1 MKWIKKMN
9 TWKKKA
15 YTIAATI
22 PLLSALLLPSFP
34 SHPAAESDTATQRYL
49 VAYSGEAGK
58 QAIHQLTHAE
68 ATMLDQ
74 LQVAAVDLTA
84 AQKNQLARQQGIT
97 SIEPNEVYASA
108 AQAFAPN
115 VKAIT
120 VKPNEQASWGYGMI
134 DAQIPFNAGY
144 TGKGVKVAILDTGI
158 STHPELKIAGGV
170 SVVGYTSS
178 YADDNGHGTFMA
190 GVIGAQD
197 NGKGLIGEAPDAEI
211 YGVKILDSKGNGST
225 EDLAKGI
232 NWAIQNDMDIVN
244 MSIAFP
250 HSSPAVEKMI
260 TAADAKGILL
270 VAAAGNKGTANAAT
284 NTIEYPA
291 KAADKVIAVTAVDN
305 TLQRASFSAS
315 GPEADVAAPGV
326 SIVSTAS
333 NGKYELRDGT
343 SVAAP
348 FVTGMAA
355 VLKQAYPSLTNAQL
369 RDAIEKSS
377 IDLGQPGKDNLY
389 GYGMISFH
397 HLFDHSIIPAS
408 SGFFFTGKINK

>member
-1 MKWIKKMN
+1 MRLIQKMPI
-9 TWKKKA
+9 WKKN
-15 YTIAATI
+15 TLAAVVAI
-22 PLLSALLLPSFP
+22 PLLSALLLPSFLP
-34 SHPAAESDTATQRYL
+34 TPADSGPAAQRYL
-49 VAYSGEAGK
+49 VAYSDEAGK
-58 QAIHQLTHAE
+58 QAINRLAYKDVTV
-68 ATMLDQ
+68 LDQ
-74 LQVAAVDLTA
+74 LQMAAMDLTA
-84 AQKNQLARQQGIT
+84 AQKNELARQQGIT
-97 SIEPNEVYASA
+97 SIEPNEVYTSA
-108 AQAFAPN
+108 AQAFAPS
-115 VKAIT
+115 VKT
-120 VKPNEQASWGYGMI
+120 VSVKSNEQASWGYGMI

-158 STHPELKIAGGV
+158 STHRELKIAGGV

-178 YADDNGHGTFMA
+178 YADDNGHGTFIA

-197 NGKGLIGEAPDAEI
+197 NDYGLIGEAPDAQI

-225 EDLAKGI
+225 ENLAKGI
-232 NWAIQNDMDIVN
+232 NWAILNDMDIVN

-250 HSSPAVEKMI
+250 QNSPTVQKMI
-260 TAADAKGILL
+260 EAADAKGILL
-270 VAAAGNKGTANAAT
+270 VAAAGNKGTADAAT

-291 KAADKVIAVTAVDN
+291 KAADQVIAVTAVND

-326 SIVSTAS
+326 GIVSTAS

-355 VLKQAYPSLTNAQL
+355 VLKQAYPNLTNTQL

-377 IDLGQPGKDNLY
+377 IDLGAPGKDNLY
-389 GYGMISFH
+389 GYGMISFN
-397 HLFDHSIIPAS
+397 HLFDYSIIPAP
-408 SGFFFTGKINK
+408 K

>member
-1 MKWIKKMN
+1 MKLESTIHK
-9 TWKKKA
+9 WKKT
-15 YTIAATI
+15 TITIVATLPLFAA
-22 PLLSALLLPSFP
+22 LLPSFL
-34 SHPAAESDTATQRYL
+34 SHSTIDSYNAPAQRYL

-58 QAIHQLTHAE
+58 QAISQLADTDV
-68 ATMLDQ
+68 TMLDQ
-74 LQVAAVDLTA
+74 LQMAAVDLTA
-84 AQKNQLARQQGIT
+84 SQKDQLVHQNGIT
-97 SIEPNEVYASA
+97 SIQPNEVYASA
-108 AQAFAPN
+108 AQAFAPT

-134 DAQIPFNAGY
+134 DAQIPLKAGY
-144 TGKGVKVAILDTGI
+144 TGKGIKVAILDTGI
-158 STHPELKIAGGV
+158 SAHPELKIAGGA
-170 SVVGYTSS
+170 SVVNYTSS
-178 YADDNGHGTFMA
+178 YADDNGHGTFIA

-197 NGKGLIGEAPDAEI
+197 NGSGLIGEAPDAQI

-232 NWAIQNDMDIVN
+232 NWAIQNHMDIVN

-250 HSSPAVEKMI
+250 QNSPAVEQMI
-260 TAADAKGILL
+260 ATADAKGILL
-270 VAAAGNKGTANAAT
+270 IAAAGNKGTADAT
-284 NTIEYPA
+284 TDTIEYPA
-291 KAADKVIAVTAVDN
+291 KNADQVIAVTAVDD

-333 NGKYELRDGT
+333 NGKYELRNGT

-355 VLKQAYPSLTNAQL
+355 VLKQAHPELTNAQL
-369 RDAIEKSS
+369 REAIEKSS

-389 GYGMISFH
+389 GYGMISFN
-397 HLFDHSIIPAS
+397 HLFDQTILPAS
-408 SGFFFTGKINK
+408 K

>member
-1 MKWIKKMN
+1 MKMVQKIHI
-9 TWKKKA
+9 WKK
-15 YTIAATI
+15 TTFTVAAAI
-22 PLLSALLLPSFP
+22 PLLSALLLPSFL
-34 SHPAAESDTATQRYL
+34 STPAADSDTAQRYL

-58 QAIHQLTHAE
+58 QAISQLAHADV
-68 ATMLDQ
+68 TVLDQ
-74 LQVAAVDLTA
+74 LQMAAVDLTA
-84 AQKNQLARQQGIT
+84 AQKNQMAHQQGIT
-97 SIEPNEVYASA
+97 SIEPNEVYSSA
-108 AQAFAPN
+108 AQAFAPS
-115 VKAIT
+115 VKAVT

-144 TGKGVKVAILDTGI
+144 TGKGVKVAVLDTGI

-190 GVIGAQD
+190 GIIGAQD
-197 NGKGLIGEAPDAEI
+197 NGKGLIGEAPDAQI

-232 NWAIQNDMDIVN
+232 NWAIQNNMDIVN

-250 HSSPAVEKMI
+250 HNSPAVEKMI
-260 TAADAKGILL
+260 DTADAKGILL
-270 VAAAGNKGTANAAT
+270 IAAAGNKGTADAAA

-291 KAADKVIAVTAVDN
+291 KAANQVIAVTAVDD
-305 TLQRASFSAS
+305 TLQRASFSAT

-333 NGKYELRDGT
+333 NGKYELRNGT

-355 VLKQAYPSLTNAQL
+355 VLKEAYPNLTNVQL
-369 RDAIEKSS
+369 RAAIEKSS
-377 IDLGQPGKDNLY
+377 IDLGAPGKDNLY
-389 GYGMISFH
+389 GYGMISFN
-397 HLFDHSIIPAS
+397 HLFDQSIIPAS
-408 SGFFFTGKINK
+408 K